1 MRLSSA
7 VAVWVC
13 CAAFIPALAA
23 PVASDFEVDAEGW
36 QVVDLIGVGSYGP
49 GSELGTYPVT
59 WHAAGGNPG
68 AYIDAPDPTT
78 NTYFFQAPAKFLGNQ
93 SAALGGTLDFSVE
106 TTHNNYS
113 DDRVVVLIGNG
124 GQTIVSQIAQ
134 PDVLNTWLSYSVPL
148 TGAGF
153 RYGSPFGSV
162 VSDSDFA
169 NILGN
174 LENLRI
180 PAEFGTPVVET
191 TGLDSVNL
199 TPEPAALAL
208 LTLGLTLR
216 RRRARG
222 CRPF

>member
-13 CAAFIPALAA
+13 GAAFTPALAA
-23 PVASDFEVDAEGW
+23 PVNSDFEADAEGW
-36 QVVDLIGVGSYGP
+36 QAVDLLGVGSYGP

-68 AYIDAPDPTT
+68 GYIDAPDPST
-78 NTYFFQAPAKFLGNQ
+78 NTFFFQAPAKFLGDQ
-93 SAALGGTLDFSVE
+93 SGAIGGALDFCVQ

-124 GQTIVSQIAQ
+124 GQTIVTQIAQ
-134 PDVLNTWLSYSVPL
+134 PDVVDTWLSYSVPL
-148 TGAGF
+148 LAVGF
-153 RYGSPFGSV
+153 RYDSLFGSL

-169 NILGN
+169 SILGN

-216 RRRARG
+216 RR
-222 CRPF
+222 

>member
-23 PVASDFEVDAEGW
+23 PVTSDFEVDAEGW

-59 WHAAGGNPG
+59 WHAAAGDPG
-68 AYIDAPDPTT
+68 AFIDAPDPTL
-78 NTYFFQAPAKFLGNQ
+78 NTYFFEAPAKFLGDQ
-93 SAALGGTLDFSVE
+93 ASAIGGALDFSLQ

-134 PDVLNTWLSYSVPL
+134 PDVLNTWLSYSVAL
-148 TGAGF
+148 NGAAF
-153 RYGSPFGSV
+153 RYGNLSGGV
-162 VSDSDFA
+162 VTDSDFA
-169 NILGN
+169 NVLTN

-180 PAEFGTPVVET
+180 PAEYGTPVVET
-191 TGLDSVNL
+191 TGLDSVIL

-208 LTLGLTLR
+208 LAFGLAPR
-216 RRRARG
+216 RR
-222 CRPF
+222 